1 MQIHD
6 TIKKKLQLIC
16 VSTVMAS
23 DGLWDTHTNEEVVD
37 KIRKSMRSRF
47 VQSRDVAN
55 RASKAIL

>member
-1 MQIHD
+1 
-6 TIKKKLQLIC
+6 
-16 VSTVMAS
+16 MAS